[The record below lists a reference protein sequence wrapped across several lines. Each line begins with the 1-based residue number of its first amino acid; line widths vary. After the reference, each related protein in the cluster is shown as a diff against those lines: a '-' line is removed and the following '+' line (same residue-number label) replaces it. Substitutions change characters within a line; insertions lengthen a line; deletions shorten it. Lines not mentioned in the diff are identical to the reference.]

1 MNLISEVFNG
11 VLVVH
16 APEYL
21 GDDQSKGLHQYVLHR
36 PQRNVVVDMDA
47 TDIVDSKGLSMLLD
61 IHDWLVEN
69 DGDLKVSTANSTNR
83 KIFEIT
89 RIDKHIDVFRTVLTA
104 VKSFQ

>member
-21 GDDQSKGLHQYVLHR
+21 GDDQAKQLQQSVMHR
-36 PQRNVVVDMDA
+36 SLRSVVVDMDA

-61 IHDWLVEN
+61 IHDWLVES
-69 DGDLKVSTANSTNR
+69 DGDLKVATSNPTNR

-89 RIDKHIDVFRTVLTA
+89 RIDKHVDVFRTVLSA